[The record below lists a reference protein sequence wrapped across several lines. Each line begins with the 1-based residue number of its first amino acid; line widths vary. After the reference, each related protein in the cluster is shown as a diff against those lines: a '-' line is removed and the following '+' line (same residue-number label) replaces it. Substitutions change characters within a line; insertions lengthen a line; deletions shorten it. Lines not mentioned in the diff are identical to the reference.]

1 VITLEPNDEHALGI
15 GPSVSAVIFDEEGSR
30 VVRRIHHVGIVVR
43 DLAEAYRF
51 YRDTLSL
58 PLVKEALI
66 RDQGV
71 RAALLA
77 AGDSE
82 IELLAPLDASSGVGR
97 FLARRGEGLH
107 HVCFDTQDIHAALA
121 VLNAKH
127 VELIDTAPR
136 PGLAG
141 AIAFLH
147 PKACCGVLVELA
159 TPAED
164 AASDGSPVRLKR
176 LVVGARDVKQTAGV
190 FRSLFG
196 FQEVAM
202 NDGPRTMLAVGRG
215 AILIVPSEE
224 VGGTEGMVALS
235 LVALD
240 FESLMAAFDRA
251 GTKCLRGTGE
261 VTLEPASSHGV
272 HLHISRYE

>member
-1 VITLEPNDEHALGI
+1 MLFMSLKRRCGDW
-15 GPSVSAVIFDEEGSR
+15 GSR
-30 VVRRIHHVGIVVR
+30 GTR
-43 DLAEAYRF
+43 DE
-51 YRDTLSL
+51 
-58 PLVKEALI
+58 
-66 RDQGV
+66 Q
-71 RAALLA
+71 
-77 AGDSE
+77 
-82 IELLAPLDASSGVGR
+82 
-97 FLARRGEGLH
+97 
-107 HVCFDTQDIHAALA
+107 
-121 VLNAKH
+121 
-127 VELIDTAPR
+127 
-136 PGLAG
+136 
-141 AIAFLH
+141 
-147 PKACCGVLVELA
+147 
-159 TPAED
+159 

-176 LVVGARDVKQTAGV
+176 RVVGARDVKQTAGV

-240 FESLMAAFDRA
+240 FESLMAAFDPA

-261 VTLEPASSHGV
+261 GTLEPASSHGV